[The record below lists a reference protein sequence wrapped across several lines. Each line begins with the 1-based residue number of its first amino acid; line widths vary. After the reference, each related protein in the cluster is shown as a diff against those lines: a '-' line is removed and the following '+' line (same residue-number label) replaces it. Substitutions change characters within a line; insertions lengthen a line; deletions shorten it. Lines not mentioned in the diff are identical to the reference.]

1 MHRDFMRCNPIPA
14 WSVSLRPLVALAYAA
29 LAVLMLCAPA
39 GTAALA
45 ATKLPE
51 IDAALA
57 AQVSDQVRR
66 DWSPDVELMQIT
78 ATTTG
83 DGSADGS
90 QSRTPISFLFRANGR
105 GYQMTVSNYGTFVGA
120 PAILPRSANATL
132 PIQFISLK
140 DALAL
145 ARAKGFSQTGSLHPV
160 MQSQTS
166 PDGLQR
172 IGWLFAA
179 PGDPTSKQIFVSAEG
194 HQVGSVQQLF
204 GSLRQ

>member
-1 MHRDFMRCNPIPA
+1 MRRNLTLSWSSLFRRLNIPIIPA
-14 WSVSLRPLVALAYAA
+14 LIVVAIAMPVLYWPL
-29 LAVLMLCAPA
+29 
-39 GTAALA
+39 GTTAMA
-45 ATKLPE
+45 ATKLPA

-57 AQVSDQVRR
+57 AQVSDQVHR
-66 DWSPDVELMQIT
+66 DWNPDAELIQIS
-78 ATTTG
+78 ATTTV
-83 DGSADGS
+83 DGSADAS

-105 GYQMTVSNYGTFVGA
+105 GYQMTISDYGAFVGS
-120 PAILPRSANATL
+120 PAILPRTANAAL

-140 DALAL
+140 DALGL

-160 MQSQTS
+160 IQSQTS
-166 PDGLQR
+166 LDGLQR

-179 PGDPTSKQIFVSAEG
+179 DGDPTSKQIFVSAEG

>member
-1 MHRDFMRCNPIPA
+1 MRRDFTLTCSGAVRALGALLFAAFVVPA
-14 WSVSLRPLVALAYAA
+14 LSLPVDSM
-29 LAVLMLCAPA
+29 AV
-39 GTAALA
+39 A

-66 DWSPDVELMQIT
+66 DWNPDAELIQIS
-78 ATTTG
+78 ATTTD
-83 DGSADGS
+83 DGNADGG
-90 QSRTPISFLFRANGR
+90 QSRTPISLLFRANGK
-105 GYQMTVSNYGTFVGA
+105 GYQMTVSSYGSFVGA
-120 PAILPRSANATL
+120 PAILPRSANAAL

-145 ARAKGFSQTGSLHPV
+145 ARAKGFSQTGPLHPV

-166 PDGLQR
+166 LDGLQR

>member
-1 MHRDFMRCNPIPA
+1 MRRVFALA
-14 WSVSLRPLVALAYAA
+14 WSGLPGGVIPLSVVFAGL
-29 LAVLMLCAPA
+29 VLSAPV
-39 GTAALA
+39 GTAASA

-57 AQVSDQVRR
+57 AQVSDQAHRE
-66 DWSPDVELMQIT
+66 WSPDAELIQIT
-78 ATTTG
+78 ATTTA
-83 DGSADGS
+83 DGTADGS
-90 QSRTPISFLFRANGR
+90 QSRTPISFFFRANGK
-105 GYQMTVSNYGTFVGA
+105 GYQMTVSSYGAIVGSV
-120 PAILPRSANATL
+120 AILPRTANIAL

-145 ARAKGFSQTGSLHPV
+145 ARAKGFSQTGDLHPV
-160 MQSQTS
+160 LQSQTS

-172 IGWLFAA
+172 IGWLFAT